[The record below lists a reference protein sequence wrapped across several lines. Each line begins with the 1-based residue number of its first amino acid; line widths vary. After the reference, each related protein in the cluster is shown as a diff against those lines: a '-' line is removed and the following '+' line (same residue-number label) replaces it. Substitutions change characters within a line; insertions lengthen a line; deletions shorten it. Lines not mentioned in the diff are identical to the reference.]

1 MLRTRFTIRRALSAA
16 IWFAISVLVISP
28 SFMNAVV
35 SAQTDTKKNDKKED
49 KKDEKKDDKK
59 KAEPFPVKKLTQGL
73 GFYGVG
79 PVSPDGKHL
88 LLLGQKADSAPNVY
102 TMDLADFAIQAPL
115 TRFKWGAGDPQW
127 SPDGS
132 LVALAGFGETAS
144 FSDLYLVA
152 VNTGKLVRLTSNS
165 FTDKDPVFT
174 PNGKRVLFTTDESP
188 LPDAAFGILHVASV
202 AVAGGKSEYFTE
214 DEVSS
219 IRPCISSDGK
229 SVFLIQ
235 INEHSGR
242 HSLWQYGLDGKPQR
256 DLTERKFARIHQYI
270 PNAQAGT
277 IIIWGQEEIE
287 QQDTIYIL
295 DFKTREVREL
305 PDPDLPKR
313 SPTVSPSGKLI
324 AFVAPTGTGAQ
335 LFLFDSSTGQIQQVT
350 HKGQRT
356 HSPVFIS
363 NDKVLFGS
371 DRDKANEL
379 YLLDLAPPPPPAEEK
394 KKK

>member
-1 MLRTRFTIRRALSAA
+1 MLRTHLTISRALPAA
-16 IWFAISVLVISP
+16 LWLAILVLGVSP
-28 SFMNAVV
+28 SFLFDLV
-35 SAQTDTKKNDKKED
+35 SAQTDTKKNDKKEE
-49 KKDEKKDDKK
+49 KKDEKK
-59 KAEPFPVKKLTQGL
+59 KAEPFSVKKLTQGL
-73 GFYGVG
+73 GFYGAG
-79 PVSPDGKHL
+79 PVSSDGKHL
-88 LLLGQKADSAPNVY
+88 LLLGQKADSAPNIY
-102 TMDLADFAIQAPL
+102 TMDLADFSIRAPL

-127 SPDGS
+127 SPDAS
-132 LVALAGFGETAS
+132 FVALAGFGETAS
-144 FSDLYLVA
+144 FSDLYVVE
-152 VNTGKLVRLTSNS
+152 VNSGKSVRLTSNN

-174 PNGKRVLFTTDESP
+174 PNGKRILFTTDESP

-202 AVAGGKSEYFTE
+202 PVAGGKSEYFTE

-229 SVFLIQ
+229 SVLLIQ

-242 HSLWQYGLDGKPQR
+242 HSLWQYGLDGKPLR

-270 PNAQAGT
+270 PSAQTGT
-277 IIIWGQEEIE
+277 IIIWGQEEVE

-313 SPTVSPSGKLI
+313 SPAVSPNGKLI
-324 AFVAPTGTGAQ
+324 AFVSPTRTGSQ
-335 LFLFDSSTGQIQQVT
+335 LFLFDLSTGQIQQVT

-363 NDKVLFGS
+363 NDKILFGS
-371 DRDKANEL
+371 DRDKESEL
-379 YLLDLAPPPPPAEEK
+379 YLLDLAPPAQAEEK